1 MLKPVIMMKTGWYPL
16 GDSGRKPPTADL
28 AASGARRGFEDAYA
42 AQKEASPEPTAA
54 GRKRKLTAKG
64 KGRAQDPAMARAEHI
79 LATGGEI
86 GIAPDD
92 MDI

>member
-1 MLKPVIMMKTGWYPL
+1 MAGC
-16 GDSGRKPPTADL
+16 GD
-28 AASGARRGFEDAYA
+28 RGFEDAYA

-64 KGRAQDPAMARAEHI
+64 KGRAQDPSMQRAEHI
-79 LATGGEI
+79 LAMGGQV
-86 GIAPDD
+86 GAGADD